1 MSLAPNPVPV
11 RLAGHALRN
20 ANLRRRSLA
29 RAREAPP
36 LARALV
42 TIRAEVLGLT
52 RLEFARRSG
61 LSRGTLRDLE
71 LGVHVPTRRTL
82 QRFVDF
88 CDHAGVAPEHLEEV
102 CRLATAAGDDIRT
115 LLARLELRAGSPAE
129 LARRAGISPATLWEY
144 RRGNYPLPLAV
155 LRRLY
160 RAVGED
166 PTPAESLWQEAE
178 RRRLRQRGYPE
189 ALAQFWMLCARQGY
203 AEKHLVSL
211 GLSTAALRR
220 LRYLEL
226 PPWPE
231 VAAVARR
238 LCRGDDEW
246 SHLEQLWRAE
256 EQRPNGGLPEPFGC
270 MVQQLRKRNG
280 STRRELADLFGIGGK
295 KPARIIQSIEEEGC
309 YSAQAYPA
317 GLAALLAATAEE
329 QTRLLELWEQRRRQ
343 FHRRHRPETRLDLRL
358 ARERYGFEYRDL
370 EPILGYTPL
379 EYQRLER
386 GAGPLTDTARA
397 RILEAVHRAGQGRV
411 EALLGRRQ
419 VRDTRRAAWRSPPTV
434 RALIVRLAEREGG
447 LIPLTRYLRGAG
459 VPGLCAAR
467 LRGLARG
474 DEVPPWPL
482 LEQIGAACG
491 VDDLGA
497 VRCDWRERYR
507 ARLQGEGLAP
517 LGVEVRL
524 LIAEVALT
532 VRGFSSRLDV
542 SPSVV
547 VRALQRMDRDRPV
560 SWLHVERILRAAGA
574 APHDRCWQQVHAWWY
589 ATRAGRD

>member
-1 MSLAPNPVPV
+1 
-11 RLAGHALRN
+11 LRN
-20 ANLRRRSLA
+20 ANLRRRSLD
-29 RAREAPP
+29 RARQAPP

-42 TIRAEVLGLT
+42 TLRAEVLGLT

-82 QRFVDF
+82 QRFVEF
-88 CDHAGVAPEHLEEV
+88 CRRSGVAAEHLDEV
-102 CRLATAAGDDIRT
+102 CRLATPAANALGAV
-115 LLARLELRAGSPAE
+115 LARLELRAGSPAE

-144 RRGNYPLPLAV
+144 RRGNYPLPLGV
-155 LRRLY
+155 LRRLH

-166 PTPAESLWQEAE
+166 PTPAEALWQDAE
-178 RRRLRQRGYPE
+178 RQRLRDRGYPE
-189 ALAQFWMLCARQGY
+189 PLAEFWMLCSRQGY

-226 PPWPE
+226 PRWPE
-231 VAAVARR
+231 VAVVARR

-246 SHLEQLWRAE
+246 SRLEQLWHLE
-256 EQRPNGGLPEPFGC
+256 EGRPDGRLPEPFGC
-270 MVQQLRKRNG
+270 TVQQLRKRNG

-317 GLAALLAATAEE
+317 GLAALLGTTAEE
-329 QTRLLELWEQRRRQ
+329 QARLLDLWEQRRRQ

-370 EPILGYTPL
+370 EPVLGYTPL

-386 GAGPLTDTARA
+386 GAVPLSDSARA
-397 RILEAVHRAGQGRV
+397 RILEAVHRAGGGRV
-411 EALLGRRQ
+411 EALLRRRQ
-419 VRDTRRAAWRSPPTV
+419 HRDTQRAAWRSPATV
-434 RALIVRLAEREGG
+434 RALIGRLAEREGG

-482 LEQIGAACG
+482 LAQIAEACG
-491 VDDLGA
+491 VTELDA
-497 VRCDWRERYR
+497 VRQDWRERYR
-507 ARLQGEGLAP
+507 ARLQAEGRAP

-532 VRGFSSRLDV
+532 VRGFSGRLEV

-560 SWLHVERILRAAGA
+560 SWRHVERILRAAGT
-574 APHDRCWQQVHAWWY
+574 APQDRGWQQVHAWWY